1 MKSRFIAIAALVAVG
16 AVLPGCRSRE
26 EATRERLEL
35 EEQSRREA
43 EAANKAITEINRKLF
58 ARQPAVKSAEG
69 QAAKPLTPDPKDSA
83 PAEK

>member
-16 AVLPGCRSRE
+16 AVLPGCRDQE
-26 EATRERLEL
+26 KATRERMDL

-58 ARQPAVKSAEG
+58 ARH
-69 QAAKPLTPDPKDSA
+69 
-83 PAEK
+83 PAEKPAEAPATKPPKPGEKDPAPKKE